1 MSESGRPVPVSDA
14 QSAPYWAAAA
24 RHELVA
30 AHCRVCK
37 MFAIP
42 PDVVCPHCGAVDSPL
57 SFEPLTGRG
66 IVRSWTVVEDAIV
79 PGFADQ
85 VPFLLV
91 DVELADQADLRMTG
105 RLLDR
110 PDTPIQVG
118 MPVTVTFE
126 DVAPDVAIPAFVLAR
141 REQG

>member
-85 VPFLLV
+85 VPFLLGQFNFFQSF
-91 DVELADQADLRMTG
+91 DVCFF
-105 RLLDR
+105 R
-110 PDTPIQVG
+110 PRGV
-118 MPVTVTFE
+118 FE
-126 DVAPDVAIPAFVLAR
+126 IMQPGTASSP
-141 REQG
+141 

>member
-1 MSESGRPVPVSDA
+1 VPDE

-42 PDVVCPHCGAVDSPL
+42 PDVVCPHCGAVDNPL

-66 IVRSWTVVEDAIV
+66 VVRSWTVVENALV
-79 PGFADQ
+79 PGFEDE

-91 DVELADQADLRMTG
+91 DVELADQAGLRMTG
-105 RLLDR
+105 RLLDG
-110 PDTPIQVG
+110 PGTPIRVG
-118 MPVTVTFE
+118 TPVAVTFE
-126 DVAPDVAIPAFVLAR
+126 DVAPGVAIPAFVLAR
-141 REQG
+141 HEQG